1 MIQVVKGRRSQFQSL
16 LLGLD
21 LLLSL
26 SMSIACASGSSV
38 SSSDSSTHPV
48 YALWSLPTCSI
59 RFRPVVLE
67 VLWTSRRLSEH
78 REPSL
83 GIWTSVRTSPLLL
96 IRDPLWLLTTDR

>member
-1 MIQVVKGRRSQFQSL
+1 MIQIVKGRRSQFRDT

-26 SMSIACASGSSV
+26 SIARASGSSV
-38 SSSDSSTHPV
+38 SSSGSSTHPV

-67 VLWTSRRLSEH
+67 VLWTSRGLHEH
-78 REPSL
+78 RKPPL
-83 GIWTSVRTSPLLL
+83 RNWMGMRTSPLLL
-96 IRDPLWLLTTDR
+96 IRDPLWLLTADR